1 MVKRNNKKRKS
12 SFLIHLFLYINLIF
26 VLALLLAY
34 AAEYITPAKFWL
46 PVLFGL
52 AYPYLAL
59 VNVIFIVFWIMARRI
74 YFLVPLIAL
83 LIGWRDMKATVAVHK
98 HQTADS
104 SLLSLKLLSYNL
116 NNLSNS
122 SHRFDIKLMQQ
133 VTGYLNRES
142 AGIITLQ
149 EFYSNVRDI
158 DDQLQSLSEKLSLP
172 HYHFDFYTP
181 SENGNHTYA
190 LILFS
195 KYPIVSSGTLRG
207 ANTKA
212 YAIYCDVVTNR
223 TDTIRIYDIH
233 LESIHFKSDDYAFI
247 NDRQH
252 YPGDHTNFRE
262 RVRRILWKIKK
273 ASQMRAEQAEKLRSH
288 VDRCPYPVII
298 SGDFNDV
305 PTSYIYHKLA
315 RQFTDAF
322 TEAGYGFG
330 YTFTG
335 LLLVPLQIDH
345 ILLSKNF
352 RAYDMN
358 IPKVKFSDHY
368 PVTTWIHARETAV
381 MNKGRP

>member
-1 MVKRNNKKRKS
+1 MAKGNNKKRKS
-12 SFLIHLFLYINLIF
+12 SFLIHLLLYINLIF
-26 VLALLLAY
+26 VLALLAAY
-34 AAEYITPAKFWL
+34 AAGYISPARFWL

-59 VNVIFIVFWIMARRI
+59 VNFIFIIFWIVTRRI
-74 YFLVPLIAL
+74 YFLIPLVAL
-83 LIGWRDMKATVAVHK
+83 LIGWRDMKATVAFHR
-98 HQTADS
+98 HHAADTS
-104 SLLSLKLLSYNL
+104 FFSLKLLSYNL

-122 SHRFDIKLMQQ
+122 SHRFDINLMQQ
-133 VTGYLNRES
+133 VTRYLNRES

-149 EFYSNVRDI
+149 EFYSNVRDFN
-158 DDQLQSLSEKLSLP
+158 DQLRSLSEKLSLP
-172 HYHFDFYTP
+172 YYHFDFYTP
-181 SENGNHTYA
+181 SETGNHTYA
-190 LILFS
+190 LLLFS

-212 YAIYCDVVTNR
+212 YAIYCDVVTDR
-223 TDTIRIYDIH
+223 SDTIRIYDIH
-233 LESIHFKSDDYAFI
+233 LASIHFKSDDYAFI

-262 RVRRILWKIKK
+262 RVRRILLKIKK
-273 ASQMRAEQAEKLRSH
+273 ASQVRADQAKKLRSH
-288 VDRCPYPVII
+288 VDQCPYPVII

-305 PTSYIYHKLA
+305 PTSYTYHKLA
-315 RQFTDAF
+315 RNFSDAF

-345 ILLSKNF
+345 ILLSKSL

-368 PVTTWIHARETAV
+368 PVTTWIHAGQKAV
-381 MNKGRP
+381 INK